1 MIALGPRRRMAT
13 RQTSTKTSTALRG
26 QVALVTGATR
36 GIGLALARALAA
48 NSCNL
53 ILAARD
59 EKALARI
66 SRELASAKIK
76 VLTHPCDIRDPHDVD
91 ALFRAARR
99 QFKRLDILINN
110 AGIAHTNLPYIIP
123 SVFRYPH
130 DVDALSR
137 AARRQFKRL
146 DILINNAGIA
156 HTNLPV
162 EKLPFPVWKDVL
174 ETNLTGTFLVT
185 QAALAIM
192 KRGGTIVNNLS
203 IAATRVFA
211 GSAAYNASK
220 HGALGLTNT
229 LREELRPRGIRVI
242 ALLPGATNT
251 DIWTTLWPQA
261 PRKKMMSPET
271 AAEGTLQKSG
281 SAVSMEK

>member
-1 MIALGPRRRMAT
+1 MAT
-13 RQTSTKTSTALRG
+13 KQTSTKTSTGLHG
-26 QVALVTGATR
+26 QVALITGATR

-48 NSCNL
+48 NHCNL
-53 ILAARD
+53 ILTARD
-59 EKALARI
+59 EKALARVG
-66 SRELASAKIK
+66 RELSSTRIE
-76 VLTHPCDIRDPHDVD
+76 VLAHPCDVRDPHSVD

-110 AGIAHTNLPYIIP
+110 AGIAH
-123 SVFRYPH
+123 
-130 DVDALSR
+130 A
-137 AARRQFKRL
+137 
-146 DILINNAGIA
+146 
-156 HTNLPV
+156 NLPV

-174 ETNLTGTFLVT
+174 DTNLTGTFLVT

-211 GSAAYNASK
+211 GSAGYNASK

-251 DIWTTLWPQA
+251 DIWSTLWPQA

-271 AAEGTLQKSG
+271 VAEATLQALLLPANATVESLEILPTAGTL
-281 SAVSMEK
+281 